1 MVWGD
6 RMNWMMDTA
15 IFLLVLALLF
25 VTWPLLFGE
34 RDDDDDT

>member
-6 RMNWMMDTA
+6 RMNWIMDTA
-15 IFLLVLALLF
+15 IFLFVLALLF

-34 RDDDDDT
+34 RDDDDDL

>member
-1 MVWGD
+1 
-6 RMNWMMDTA
+6 MNWILDTV

-34 RDDDDDT
+34 RRDDDDL

>member
-1 MVWGD
+1 
-6 RMNWMMDTA
+6 MNWMMDTA
-15 IFLLVLALLF
+15 IFVLVLALLV